1 MSDKQTG
8 EVAETG
14 KFGATCHK
22 SDGTICDA
30 HPVKGSTICRRHLA
44 NPKARANAAVRAEVM
59 AWRLDDATADPG
71 QTLLRLLTQAAHRAG
86 LYGLLLEQQYDAA
99 EAGDAAAELPAGV
112 RALIGHRYTVSDGT
126 RWPVA
131 EAIRG
136 LVDLEGQERDRAAR
150 YAKLA
155 LDAGIAERLVRLEED
170 KAAALVA
177 MLRGLLSDLA
187 AIFPGLDPRD
197 PRVSVI
203 VTSRLRA
210 LEAGS
215 AA

>member
-1 MSDKQTG
+1 MSDKQ
-8 EVAETG
+8 EPRVAG
-14 KFGATCHK
+14 ARGATCRK
-22 SDGTICDA
+22 TDGTPCPNHPRKGTSPPVCSA
-30 HPVKGSTICRRHLA
+30 HMPNPV
-44 NPKARANAAVRAEVM
+44 ARANAAVRAEVQ
-59 AWRLDDATADPG
+59 AWRLDDATVDPG
-71 QTLLRLLTQAAHRAG
+71 QTLLRLLSQSASRAA
-86 LYGLLLEQQYDAA
+86 LYGLLLEQQYEAA
-99 EAGDAAAELPAGV
+99 ERDETIDLPKGV
-112 RALIGHRYTVSDGT
+112 SALIGHRFTVSDGM

-136 LVDLEGQERDRAAR
+136 LVELEGQERDRAAR
-150 YAKLA
+150 FAKLA

-170 KAAALVA
+170 KAAALVG
-177 MLRGLLSDLA
+177 MLRGLLQDLA

-210 LEAGS
+210 LEVG